1 MRTALHSAIAVA
13 IWLAAPARADLAA
26 AKAEPNLEKRSR
38 AALENANQALRKA
51 KEIYAADTKK
61 AAVLIEEVAESVE
74 VSGDAL
80 RATGKNPS
88 RNPKHFKYAE
98 IATRDLVRKLDH
110 FARDVDEADRDLVQ
124 QAKARVQHIQDEIL
138 QGIMGK
144 KK

>member
-1 MRTALHSAIAVA
+1 MRTTVHFVIAAAL
-13 IWLAAPARADLAA
+13 WLAAPARADLAA

-51 KEIYAADTKK
+51 KDVYAADTKE
-61 AAVLIEEVAESVE
+61 AAVLLEEVAESVE

-98 IATRDLVRKLDH
+98 IATRDLARKLDH
-110 FARDVDEADRDLVQ
+110 FAKDVDEADRELVE
-124 QAKARVQHIQDEIL
+124 QAKARVQRIQDEIL
-138 QGIMGK
+138 HGIMGK